1 MKSLKALREKKEKV
15 VEKIEPESN
24 ISGSDLEISL
34 VQAVDDHLSER
45 NEVSFKKVNG
55 FHPSYTNQC
64 KRYWYYM
71 FEGVNTDVDFRPQT
85 YRIFDNGHAVHDRLY
100 KYFREMGILV
110 NEEIPVNYSSPPIE
124 GTADGIINWYGEK
137 LIELKSISSE
147 GFHYRQIYKKPKD
160 EHYRQAQI
168 YMECLNLD
176 SGFVI
181 YENKNNQELLPIYIE
196 KDQVFIDKL
205 FKKYREIYGSFV
217 QQIIPER
224 PYKITSKHCQS
235 CNVRSLCW
243 SGENDNGKENLQE
256 YEMF

>member
-34 VQAVDDHLSER
+34 VQAVDDHLSKR

-100 KYFREMGILV
+100 KYFREMGILI

>member
-1 MKSLKALREKKEKV
+1 MKSLKALRVKKEEV
-15 VEKIEPESN
+15 VPSAAETV
-24 ISGSDLEISL
+24 ISGSELEISL
-34 VQAVDDHLSER
+34 VEAVDEHLSKR
-45 NEVSFKKVNG
+45 NEVAFKKVNG

-64 KRYWYYM
+64 KRYWYYL
-71 FEGVNTDVDFRPQT
+71 FNGVNTDVDFRPQT

-100 KYFREMGILV
+100 NYFREMGILIS
-110 NEEIPVNYSSPPIE
+110 EEIPVTYLSPPIE

-196 KDQVFIDKL
+196 KDQAFIDKL
-205 FKKYREIYGSFV
+205 FKKYREIYGSHV

-243 SGENDNGKENLQE
+243 SGENDEGKAGLQE
-256 YEMF
+256 QEMF

>member
-71 FEGVNTDVDFRPQT
+71 FEGVNTEVDFRPQT